1 MRKLVFF
8 ALVGALGFG
17 VGAAVV
23 FNVAFLASVLPHG
36 GLY

>member
-1 MRKLVFF
+1 VRRAIFYLVLALLCF
-8 ALVGALGFG
+8 AGT
-17 VGAAVV
+17 AAVV